1 MSKKYDKTKSF
12 ETVNKENEQ
21 EFSKYLSYLLRHN
34 PSDVGIELMEDGWV
48 NTHKLIQAINDSDT
62 NKYVVALYHIIDIVK
77 NDNKQRYSFKS
88 ENNDEY
94 AYIRANQ
101 GHSIKG
107 LKINFKLVETPPEY
121 LYHGTSDK
129 AAKGILDS
137 GALVPMSRQ
146 MVHLSKDIET
156 ATNVGKRHGKV
167 ALFRVNTNKAI
178 EAGKRFYISE
188 NEVYLVD
195 KLELDYLELLNK

>member
-1 MSKKYDKTKSF
+1 MQKHYDKTKSF
-12 ETVNKENEQ
+12 EPVNKGNEK

-34 PSDVGIELMEDGWV
+34 PSDVGLELLEDGWV
-48 NTHKLIQAINDSDT
+48 NTHNLINAINNSNT
-62 NKYVVALYHIIDIVK
+62 NKYVVALYQIIDIVK

-88 ENNDEY
+88 EDNDEY

-129 AAKGILDS
+129 AAKAILDS
-137 GALVPMSRQ
+137 GELVPMSRQ

-167 ALFRVNTNKAI
+167 VIFRVNTKQAI
-178 EAGKRFYISE
+178 KEGKRFYISE
-188 NEVYLVD
+188 NGVYLVD
-195 KLELDYLELLNK
+195 KLNTSLIELITR

>member
-12 ETVNKENEQ
+12 ETVNKDNEQ

-34 PSDVGIELMEDGWV
+34 PADVGLELLEDGWI
-48 NTHKLIQAINDSDT
+48 NTHKLIKAINDSDT
-62 NKYVVALYHIIDIVK
+62 NKYVVALYQIIDIVK

-88 ENNDEY
+88 EDNDEY

-129 AAKGILDS
+129 AAQAILDS

-167 ALFRVNTNKAI
+167 VIFRIDTEKAI

-188 NEVYLVD
+188 NGVYLVD
-195 KLELDYLELLNK
+195 NLDSQLLELLN

>member
-1 MSKKYDKTKSF
+1 MQKHYDKTKSF

-34 PSDVGIELMEDGWV
+34 PADVGLELLEDGWI
-48 NTHKLIQAINDSDT
+48 NTHRLIKAINDSDT
-62 NKYVVALYHIIDIVK
+62 NKYIVALYQIIDIVK

-88 ENNDEY
+88 EDNDEY

-121 LYHGTSDK
+121 LYHGTSDN
-129 AAKGILDS
+129 AAQAILDS
-137 GALVPMSRQ
+137 GVLLPMSRQ

-167 ALFRVNTNKAI
+167 AIFKVDTKKAI
-178 EAGKRFYISE
+178 KEGKRFYISE
-188 NEVYLVD
+188 NGVYLVD
-195 KLELDYLELLNK
+195 MLRTDLIELI

>member
-12 ETVNKENEQ
+12 ETVNKDNEQ

-34 PSDVGIELMEDGWV
+34 PADVGLELLEDGWI
-48 NTHKLIQAINDSDT
+48 NTHKLIKAINDSDT
-62 NKYVVALYHIIDIVK
+62 NKYVVALYQIIDIVK
-77 NDNKQRYSFKS
+77 NDNKQRYSFKY
-88 ENNDEY
+88 EDNDEY

-129 AAKGILDS
+129 AAQAILDS

-156 ATNVGKRHGKV
+156 ATNVGKRYGKV
-167 ALFRVNTNKAI
+167 VIFRIDTEKAI

-188 NEVYLVD
+188 NGVYLVD
-195 KLELDYLELLNK
+195 NLDSQFLELLN

>member
-1 MSKKYDKTKSF
+1 MQKQYDKTKSF
-12 ETVNKENEQ
+12 ETVNKNNEQ

-34 PSDVGIELMEDGWV
+34 PAEVGLNLLEDGWV
-48 NTHKLIQAINDSDT
+48 NTHELIEAINKSNR
-62 NKYVVALYHIIDIVK
+62 NKYVVALYQIINIV
-77 NDNKQRYSFKS
+77 NSDSKQRYSFKS
-88 ENNDEY
+88 SEHNEY

-129 AAKGILDS
+129 AAKVILDS

-167 ALFRVNTNKAI
+167 VIFRVDTKQAI
-178 EAGKRFYISE
+178 KEGKRFYISE
-188 NEVYLVD
+188 NGVYLVD
-195 KLELDYLELLNK
+195 KLESKFLELLD

>member
-1 MSKKYDKTKSF
+1 MKYNKTQSF
-12 ETVNKENEQ
+12 ETVNKDNEQ

-34 PSDVGIELMEDGWV
+34 PSDVGLELLEDGWV
-48 NTHKLIQAINDSDT
+48 DTHKLIQAINDSDN
-62 NKYVVALYHIIDIVK
+62 NKYVVALYQIIDIVK

-88 ENNDEY
+88 EEDDEY

-107 LKINFKLVETPPEY
+107 LKINFKLVETPPDY

-129 AAKGILDS
+129 SAQAILDS

-167 ALFRVNTNKAI
+167 VIFKVDTKQAI
-178 EAGKRFYISE
+178 QEGKRFYISE
-188 NEVYLVD
+188 NGVYLVD
-195 KLELDYLELLNK
+195 KLEVDYLELLNK

>member
-12 ETVNKENEQ
+12 ETVNKDNEQ

-34 PSDVGIELMEDGWV
+34 PADVGLELLEDGWI
-48 NTHKLIQAINDSDT
+48 NTHKLIKAINDSDT
-62 NKYVVALYHIIDIVK
+62 NKYVVALYQIIDIVK

-88 ENNDEY
+88 EDNDEY

-107 LKINFKLVETPPEY
+107 LKINFKLVKTPPEY

-129 AAKGILDS
+129 AAQAILDS

-167 ALFRVNTNKAI
+167 VIFRIDTEKAI

-188 NEVYLVD
+188 NGVYLVD
-195 KLELDYLELLNK
+195 NLDSQLLELLN

>member
-12 ETVNKENEQ
+12 ETVNKDNEQ

-34 PSDVGIELMEDGWV
+34 PADVGLELLEDGWI
-48 NTHKLIQAINDSDT
+48 NTHKLIKAINDSDT
-62 NKYVVALYHIIDIVK
+62 NKYVVALYQIIDIVK

-88 ENNDEY
+88 EDNDEY

-129 AAKGILDS
+129 AAQAILDS
-137 GALVPMSRQ
+137 GALAPMSRQ

-167 ALFRVNTNKAI
+167 VIFRIDTKKAI

-188 NEVYLVD
+188 NGVYLVD
-195 KLELDYLELLNK
+195 NLDSQFLELLN